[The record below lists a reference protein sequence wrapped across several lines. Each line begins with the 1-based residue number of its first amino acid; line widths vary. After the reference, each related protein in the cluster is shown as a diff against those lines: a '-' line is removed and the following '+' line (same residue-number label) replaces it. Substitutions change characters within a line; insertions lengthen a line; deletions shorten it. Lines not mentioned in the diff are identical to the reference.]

1 VHLPLADRLGHH
13 SIEHLSQC
21 QQPAVLALFS
31 TRVAEMAVKQHTLK
45 VSHAVDCLHFS
56 EVFVVKVLEACYPCC
71 ELIQV
76 HFGASGDWL
85 ASAHFAEGVLTEVD
99 FGELSYLRGVGLECD
114 VLLEED
120 AELKKGLDGL
130 FGSFEVIDLT
140 AANLE

>member
-1 VHLPLADRLGHH
+1 
-13 SIEHLSQC
+13 
-21 QQPAVLALFS
+21 
-31 TRVAEMAVKQHTLK
+31 MAVKQHTLK

-85 ASAHFAEGVLTEVD
+85 ASAHVAESVLAEVD
-99 FGELSYLRGVGLECD
+99 LGELSYLGGIGFECD